1 MPAAKEPLPM
11 LEIGL
16 VYGVSDAG
24 LVKRASS
31 EYFSIVRE
39 AVKKLHAIVPDYV
52 PEFDV
57 PLPQSREF
65 PEGTV
70 FYYSLP
76 AEWGVDTQIAP
87 NAALSKEVLAL
98 TLVPKFG
105 LRLLKKT
112 PLQAQGPLAARERP
126 LASATYF
133 NLAGFVQAIE
143 PWIEYGSDHAPLEDL
158 AEQGEITTQEVKDG
172 TKAILDLLKCL
183 RTMSSVSYFE
193 NEALVT
199 HSEWH
204 VVDE

>member
-1 MPAAKEPLPM
+1 MPPAKEPLPM

-16 VYGVSDAG
+16 VYGVSDAA

-31 EYFSIVRE
+31 EYFSITRE

-57 PLPQSREF
+57 PLPQAREF

-76 AEWGVDTQIAP
+76 AEWGVDTQLAP

-98 TLVPKFG
+98 SLVPKFG

-112 PLQAQGPLAARERP
+112 PLQAEGPLAARDRP
-126 LASATYF
+126 LASAAYF
-133 NLAGFVQAIE
+133 NWAGLVEAVE
-143 PWIEYGSDHAPLEDL
+143 PWIAYGSDQVPVREL
-158 AEQGEITTQEVKDG
+158 AEQGEVTPQEVKEG
-172 TKAILDLLKCL
+172 TAAVLDLLKCL

-204 VVDE
+204 VVDQ